1 MEEVGI
7 MSMAEGRGEDLDF
20 FSMIGLT
27 NLSASNF
34 KTNMLAS

>member
-7 MSMAEGRGEDLDF
+7 MSMAEGRDEDLDF

-27 NLSASNF
+27 NSSASNC
-34 KTNMLAS
+34 KTSMLAS